1 MFYVLQLL
9 FSVTIASTIGIAI
22 NYFWRLSIA
31 NVMGKTLPAF
41 DALNG
46 VKDVLF

>member
-1 MFYVLQLL
+1 MSYALQLF

-22 NYFWRLSIA
+22 NYCWRLSIVNA
-31 NVMGKTLPAF
+31 MGKTLPAF
-41 DALNG
+41 DVLNG